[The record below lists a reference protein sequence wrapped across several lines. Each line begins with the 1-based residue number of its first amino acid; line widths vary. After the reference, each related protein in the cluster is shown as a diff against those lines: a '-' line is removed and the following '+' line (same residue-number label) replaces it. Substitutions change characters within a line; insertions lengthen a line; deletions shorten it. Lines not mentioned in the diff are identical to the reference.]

1 MAIAKIPI
9 EEEFATV
16 MLDSKSKLDT
26 GSELTSPVFLSLDQT
41 TLELTICPSFFEIFD
56 HKRKFRH
63 VSIMSR

>member
-41 TLELTICPSFFEIFD
+41 TLELTILEYRLIIFFFL
-56 HKRKFRH
+56 KKSRK
-63 VSIMSR
+63 I